1 MNVVVHGCYNTRNF
15 GDLLLLDLL
24 AKHLSCV
31 WSASVSTLRCQQAAG
46 LIYCKPRPTLRSAL
60 RPDLAIFGGG
70 GYLHD
75 GDGDAT
81 VTKRLLRYSLPA
93 RFWSLQ
99 GVPVAMIAPGA
110 GPWGQ
115 GIGARRIRQTLNA
128 CSLIT
133 IRDQESADF
142 LSAQCGVA
150 KQDMQVTADL
160 VLAMS
165 RNDIPVQSTNAVGK
179 QLGEK
184 CRKRLGL
191 HLEVLTQKPDL
202 LRRFMQLPVFK
213 ASSAWDEWEI
223 VFFFDNTNDG
233 ADAIR
238 QLAGSIPLQAAPVV
252 LMQDHW
258 ETAALIAS
266 CDAVVTTKL
275 HAGITAAALG
285 IPCFGY
291 SFHPKTGRFYR
302 QIGRSEFQTTWE
314 ENPVEVV
321 DSWIDQLVR
330 GKRVHN
336 TANAELQAARL
347 SAKRN
352 LTLLDE
358 FVVRRR
364 KAGPRAHVS
373 TREGI

>member
-1 MNVVVHGCYNTRNF
+1 MNVVIHGCYNTSNF

-24 AKHLSCV
+24 AKHLSCA
-31 WSASVSTLRCQQAAG
+31 WNASVSTLRCQQAAG
-46 LIYCKPRPTLRSAL
+46 LLHCRPRPTLRSAL
-60 RPDLAIFGGG
+60 RPDFAVLGGG

-115 GIGARRIRQTLNA
+115 GIGARRIRQIVNA
-128 CSLIT
+128 CSLVT

-142 LSAQCGVA
+142 LSTRCGVA
-150 KQDMQVTADL
+150 KQVMQVTADL

-165 RNDIPVQSTNAVGK
+165 RDDIPAKSTSALSK

-184 CRKRLGL
+184 RKKRLGL
-191 HLEVLTQKPDL
+191 HLEVMTQKAEL

-213 ASSAWDEWEI
+213 SSSAWDEWEI
-223 VFFFDNTNDG
+223 VFFFDNTADG
-233 ADAIR
+233 AAGIR
-238 QLAGSIPLQAAPVV
+238 ELAGSPPLQTAPVV
-252 LMQDHW
+252 LMQNHW

-275 HAGITAAALG
+275 HAGITAAAVG
-285 IPCFGY
+285 VPSFGY
-291 SFHPKTGRFYR
+291 SFHPKTARFYR
-302 QIGRSEFQTTWE
+302 QIGRSDFQTTWE

-321 DSWIDQLVR
+321 DSWVDQLVR
-330 GKRVHN
+330 GKHVHN

-358 FVVRRR
+358 FIVRRS
-364 KAGPRAHVS
+364 KAGPRASVS
-373 TREGI
+373 SREGI